1 MLHRTSQANRR
12 ISMTDS
18 LSVIEIRLFVSGIGQ
33 ENILHVSLSLRRTS
47 APYMIEIVT
56 FDARIIPA
64 MLESS
69 PA

>member
-1 MLHRTSQANRR
+1 MDLLTENPYLARPA
-12 ISMTDS
+12 DS